1 MLENEIRDILQAL
14 LADTGSISAAIVADD
29 GHSGV
34 PSKRRP
40 LGGDR
45 TLQVELPS
53 RTRKDGGKDGGAEED
68 GADVSRA
75 EMSVDAQLEIAVRQL
90 RAVARR
96 WNAEQLPLLRVP
108 PSPATPD
115 RVLGRIASFLRA
127 LAGSANAHNALLVRR
142 GQVVASA
149 DEVDEILASRASFLA
164 RRAWAT
170 PAEKSSHG
178 EVIDPDAY
186 AMAFY
191 YDAALIVSI
200 EAPYSVDFLRY
211 RCRMVARELAQ
222 LLPMIDPEPEAP
234 AMSRDPRE

>member
-53 RTRKDGGKDGGAEED
+53 RTRKDSGKDSGAEEGD
-68 GADVSRA
+68 RA
-75 EMSVDAQLEIAVRQL
+75 EMSVDAQLELAVRQL

-96 WNAEQLPLLRVP
+96 WGAEQLPLVRVP

-127 LAGSANAHNALLVRR
+127 LAGSAHAQNALLVRR
-142 GQVVASA
+142 GVVVASA
-149 DEVDEILASRASFLA
+149 ERVDEILASRASFLA
-164 RRAWAT
+164 RRAWAA

-186 AMAFY
+186 ALAFY

-222 LLPMIDPEPEAP
+222 LLPMTDPEPETP

>member
-1 MLENEIRDILQAL
+1 MLENEVRDILQAL
-14 LADTGSISAAIVADD
+14 LADTGSISASIVADD
-29 GHSGV
+29 GHLGV

-45 TLQVELPS
+45 TLQVELAS
-53 RTRKDGGKDGGAEED
+53 RTRKDGGDGEGE
-68 GADVSRA
+68 RA
-75 EMSVDAQLEIAVRQL
+75 ELSVDAHLEIAVRQL

-96 WNAEQLPLLRVP
+96 WSAEQLPLMRVP
-108 PSPATPD
+108 PAPASPD
-115 RVLGRIASFLRA
+115 RVLARVSAFLRA
-127 LAGSANAHNALLVRR
+127 LAGSAGAHNALLVRR

-149 DEVDEILASRASFLA
+149 ESVDEILASRASFLA

-191 YDAALIVSI
+191 YDAALLVMI

-222 LLPMIDPEPEAP
+222 LLPMLDPEPETP
-234 AMSRDPRE
+234 AMLRDPT